1 MPCHADTPAHHPTI
15 KELELDLTQWQPVI
29 EDRGLVSW
37 LVKSPTER
45 ELERARLLS
54 MTQINKLEEVWKSK
68 PEASLDDLELPST
81 LDQELTR
88 VALRYED
95 VHQYQSVFKPLV
107 KLEADYDRSMKE
119 SQSRDDITV
128 RWDTAL
134 NRKRLA
140 YFYFPKDDTDLRLMP
155 GDELRLKHKN
165 VSNRGPWECLGNV
178 IRFDQS
184 EEVCLELRDS
194 KV

>member
-1 MPCHADTPAHHPTI
+1 LCTHAHI
-15 KELELDLTQWQPVI
+15 VI
-29 EDRGLVSW
+29 YLI
-37 LVKSPTER
+37 
-45 ELERARLLS
+45 LS
-54 MTQINKLEEVWKSK
+54 I
-68 PEASLDDLELPST
+68 
-81 LDQELTR
+81 
-88 VALRYED
+88 
-95 VHQYQSVFKPLV
+95 
-107 KLEADYDRSMKE
+107 
-119 SQSRDDITV
+119 V

-165 VSNRGPWECLGNV
+165 ASNRGPWECLGNV

-194 KV
+194 KVDLLPNFLPAPMT